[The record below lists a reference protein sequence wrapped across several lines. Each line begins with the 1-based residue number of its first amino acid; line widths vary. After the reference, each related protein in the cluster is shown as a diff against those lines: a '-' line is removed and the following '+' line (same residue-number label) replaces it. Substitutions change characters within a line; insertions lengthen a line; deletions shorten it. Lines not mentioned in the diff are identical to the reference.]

1 MAAMGVYVRWTN
13 EAPSAQVKNWNVTH
27 LQVCTLFPLTMVQV
41 DRTKRHTD
49 KQLVAFFWR
58 SLDSWVQRKKP
69 RLQL

>member
-1 MAAMGVYVRWTN
+1 MGVYVHWSN
-13 EAPSAQVKNWNVTH
+13 EAPSVQVKNWNVTH
-27 LQVCTLFPLTMVQV
+27 LQVGTCYALVPLTIVQV

-69 RLQL
+69 RLHL